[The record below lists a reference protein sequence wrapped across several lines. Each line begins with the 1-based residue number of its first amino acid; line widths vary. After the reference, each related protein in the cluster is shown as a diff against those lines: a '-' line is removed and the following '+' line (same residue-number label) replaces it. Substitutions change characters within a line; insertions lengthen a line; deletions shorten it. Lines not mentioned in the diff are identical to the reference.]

1 MGTGQLSVNGSDR
14 KWMLPLGIAIA
25 IGLFLIGSW
34 SVPMAIFGPE
44 RALIPGDL
52 GDARFNNYIL
62 EHFHAFI
69 TGKTPRY
76 WDAPFMYPYKNV
88 IALSDNLLGTAPI
101 YSAFRSIGFN
111 REAAFQLWLL
121 TMFALNYWCC
131 LFAVKKWSGNWIL
144 AACAAYIFAF
154 GIYNIGQIN
163 NLQVFPKFM
172 APLAF
177 LLLWR
182 HLSTGSWKYL
192 LLAVLAT
199 VYQFYCAIY
208 LGFILSYALFFLLV
222 GHAIAYRAPSYL
234 QRFRSK
240 TFVLGWAVSIGIG
253 LLLLA
258 PLMLPYMDVA
268 HDLGTRKF
276 AEVSETIPRP
286 TSYFFTH
293 PAALSW
299 RSLSQV
305 GVDAFP
311 QWWSHLHFIGAI
323 PWIAL
328 LAAPFLFFSKRAGI
342 ADRKLL
348 LGIGTALLLSTLFCL
363 NLGGYSLYALV
374 FEIPGFS
381 AMRAIDRYINVQVLF
396 FLFLFAAVL
405 APLFRK
411 RWAALALSIVLPFLV
426 VQENRWEVA
435 RLKRFD
441 KHDARD
447 LVTDIERRILR
458 EYKAGAAYDAI
469 SYQPPLAIMSEADGH
484 FRTITTQLSAMLAAQ
499 ALSIPIVNAY
509 TGSYPGNYIAF
520 FDHMDHRTL
529 ADWCEFNG
537 ITTDRIQEI
546 HGLALPVSRMDV
558 VQIKAANGEFV
569 SADELKEGTAIADRT
584 NAAEWE
590 TFRRVQTADGRY
602 AFLCHSGHYL
612 CAEQESGERIMA
624 TAMDV
629 GDFGL
634 FTLELLDSN
643 QVAIKAFNGRYVTL
657 DPDTKLLSATA
668 DSIRA
673 DARFEM
679 IVTGENP

>member
-1 MGTGQLSVNGSDR
+1 
-14 KWMLPLGIAIA
+14 MLPIGLFVA
-25 IGLFLIGSW
+25 IGLFLVGTW
-34 SVPMAIFGPE
+34 SVPVTIFGPDLK
-44 RALIPGDL
+44 LIPGDL

-101 YSAFRSIGFN
+101 YSAFRYFGYD
-111 REAAFQLWLL
+111 RESSFQLWLL
-121 TMFALNYWCC
+121 AMFSLNYWCC
-131 LFAVKKWSGNWIL
+131 LVAVRKWSGNLVL

-234 QRFRSK
+234 RRFRSMP
-240 TFVLGWAVSIGIG
+240 FVLGWVAAICIG

-258 PLMLPYMDVA
+258 PLMLPYISVA

-276 AEVSETIPRP
+276 EDVIASIPRP

-299 RSLSQV
+299 RSLSEV
-305 GVDAFP
+305 GVNAFP
-311 QWWSHLHFIGAI
+311 QWWSHFHFIGAI
-323 PWIAL
+323 PWL
-328 LAAPFLFFSKRAGI
+328 TVLAAPFLLLSKRI
-342 ADRKLL
+342 RSTDRRFV
-348 LGIGTALLLSTLFCL
+348 LGIGTALVLSTLFSL
-363 NLGGYSLYALV
+363 NLGGHTLYACV
-374 FEIPGFS
+374 FEVPGF
-381 AMRAIDRYINVQVLF
+381 AALRAIDRYINVQVLF

-411 RWAALALSIVLPFLV
+411 RWAAVVLTIALPVMV
-426 VQENRWEVA
+426 VQDNRWDVE
-435 RLKRFD
+435 RLRRFD
-441 KHDARD
+441 KHESRD
-447 LVTDIERRILR
+447 LVTEIERRITR
-458 EYKAGAAYDAI
+458 EYRADAAYDAI
-469 SYQPPLAIMSEADGH
+469 AYEPPLAIMDEEDRH
-484 FRTITTQLSAMLAAQ
+484 IRTINTQISAMLAAQ
-499 ALSIPIVNAY
+499 ALGIPIVNAY
-509 TGSYPGNYIAF
+509 TGSYPGNYIKF
-520 FDHMDHRTL
+520 FDDMDHRTL
-529 ADWCEFNG
+529 ANWCEFNG
-537 ITTDRIQEI
+537 ITTDRIEEVP
-546 HGLALPVSRMDV
+546 GLAVPVSEMDI
-558 VQIKAANGEFV
+558 VQIKAANGEYV
-569 SADELKEGTAIADRT
+569 CADESKGGIAIADRT
-584 NAAEWE
+584 RPAVWE
-590 TFRRVQTADGRY
+590 TFRRVHTADGRY
-602 AFLCHSGHYL
+602 AFLCHNGNYL
-612 CAEQESGERIMA
+612 CAELEREDQVSA
-624 TAMDV
+624 TAPDV

-634 FTLELLDSN
+634 FTLEPIDSGL
-643 QVAIKAFNGRYVTL
+643 VAIRAYNGHYVTL
-657 DPDTKLLSATA
+657 DPATKRLSATS
-668 DSIRA
+668 DTTGP
-673 DARFEM
+673 DARFEV
-679 IVTGENP
+679 IVQPGNR

>member
-1 MGTGQLSVNGSDR
+1 
-14 KWMLPLGIAIA
+14 MLPIGFVVA
-25 IGLFLIGSW
+25 IGLFLVGTW
-34 SVPMAIFGPE
+34 SVPVAIFGPDLK
-44 RALIPGDL
+44 LIPGDL

-101 YSAFRSIGFN
+101 YSAMRSFGYD
-111 REAAFQLWLL
+111 RESSFQLWLL
-121 TMFALNYWCC
+121 AMFSLNYWCC
-131 LFAVKKWSGNWIL
+131 LVAVRKWSGHLVL
-144 AACAAYIFAF
+144 AACAAYIFAY

-177 LLLWR
+177 LFLWK

-199 VYQFYCAIY
+199 IYQFYCAIY

-222 GHAIAYRAPSYL
+222 GHAVAFRAPSFL
-234 QRFRSK
+234 HRFRSRP
-240 TFVLGWAVSIGIG
+240 FALGWLAAIGIG

-258 PLMLPYMDVA
+258 PLMLPYIHVA

-276 AEVSETIPRP
+276 EDVISSVPRP

-299 RSLSQV
+299 RSLSEV

-311 QWWSHLHFIGAI
+311 QWWSHLHFIGAL
-323 PWIAL
+323 PWLAV
-328 LAAPFLFFSKRAGI
+328 LAAPFLLFSKRVRST
-342 ADRKLL
+342 DKRLL
-348 LGIGTALLLSTLFCL
+348 LGIGVALVLSTLFCL
-363 NLGGYSLYALV
+363 NLNGYSLYALV
-374 FEIPGFS
+374 FKVPGFS

-396 FLFLFAAVL
+396 FLFLFVAVL
-405 APLFRK
+405 APLFRD
-411 RWAALALSIVLPFLV
+411 RRAALALSIVLPLLV

-435 RLKRFD
+435 RLKRFA
-441 KHDARD
+441 KPDARD
-447 LVTDIERRILR
+447 LVTDLERRILR
-458 EYKAGAAYDAI
+458 EYKAGAAYAAI
-469 SYQPPLAIMSEADGH
+469 SYQPPLAIINEADGH
-484 FRTITTQLSAMLAAQ
+484 FRIITTQLSAMLAAQ

-529 ADWCEFNG
+529 ANWCEFNG
-537 ITTDRIQEI
+537 ITPDRIQEI
-546 HGLALPVSRMDV
+546 HGLAVPVSGMDI

-569 SADELKEGTAIADRT
+569 CADESKEGIAIADRARA
-584 NAAEWE
+584 NVWE
-590 TFRRVQTADGRY
+590 TFRRVRTADGRY
-602 AFLCHSGHYL
+602 AFLCHNGNYL
-612 CAEQESGERIMA
+612 CAELEREDQVSA
-624 TAMDV
+624 TAPDV

-634 FTLELLDSN
+634 FTLEPIDSGL
-643 QVAIKAFNGRYVTL
+643 VVIRAYNGRYVTL
-657 DPDTKLLSATA
+657 DPATKRLSATG
-668 DSIRA
+668 DTIGP
-673 DARFEM
+673 DARFEL
-679 IVTGENP
+679 IRPVEDQ